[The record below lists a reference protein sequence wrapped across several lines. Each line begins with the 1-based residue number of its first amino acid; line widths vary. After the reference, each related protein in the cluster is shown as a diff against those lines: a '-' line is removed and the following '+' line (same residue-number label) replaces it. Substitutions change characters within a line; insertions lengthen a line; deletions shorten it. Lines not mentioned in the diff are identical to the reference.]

1 MEVGDEAESRKKL
14 GEQKKKLQ
22 KELQDVDRLSFV
34 SKDMQEGIKESLQH
48 QLQEVEK
55 RRHDLM
61 PEH

>member
-34 SKDMQEGIKESLQH
+34 SEEIQEGITESLQH